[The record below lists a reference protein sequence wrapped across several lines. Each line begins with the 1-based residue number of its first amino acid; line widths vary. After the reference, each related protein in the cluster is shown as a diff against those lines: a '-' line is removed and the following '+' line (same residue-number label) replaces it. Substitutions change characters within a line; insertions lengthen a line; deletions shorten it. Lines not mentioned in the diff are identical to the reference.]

1 MLLTYKTKS
10 VDDISYCYQG
20 IYILGTGMVNMY
32 AIYFGLW
39 AVYIPCLLEFSLI
52 VLLTIMKRAYTGR
65 KDADDAFVE
74 NASQPRHISPR
85 LSAGVSSRRLSVEM
99 EDSSLAQTWKS
110 TRDLVSKSTR
120 NLMMKDQV
128 KQSTAELSDVEKDGS
143 IELSRS

>member
-1 MLLTYKTKS
+1 
-10 VDDISYCYQG
+10 
-20 IYILGTGMVNMY
+20 MVNIY

-52 VLLTIMKRAYTGR
+52 VLLTIMKLVYTR
-65 KDADDAFVE
+65 RNNEFDDDNA
-74 NASQPRHISPR
+74 ASQQRQHVSPR

-120 NLMMKDQV
+120 NLMTWDHDHA
-128 KQSTAELSDVEKDGS
+128 STAELSDVEEENGS
-143 IELSRS
+143 VELSEKPGNGSRPTLNRS